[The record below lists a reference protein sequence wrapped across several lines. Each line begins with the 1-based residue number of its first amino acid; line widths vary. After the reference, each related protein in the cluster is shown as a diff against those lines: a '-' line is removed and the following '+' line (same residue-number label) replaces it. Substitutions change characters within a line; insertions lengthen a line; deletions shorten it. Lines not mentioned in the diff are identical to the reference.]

1 VKLLKHFV
9 FFLLVSFG
17 SLNAKAQTT
26 IVSGKVTEAATGT
39 PVPFANV
46 IFTGTL
52 EGAITDFDGN
62 FIAKTNLDT
71 DSIEVR
77 YVGFIKRVKPLVQG
91 KNQIINFQLDEDL
104 VTLGEVIVYSGE
116 NPAFPILR
124 KVVRNKNKNDMRSL
138 DAYEYESY
146 TKIEIDVDKIPDAI
160 GKRRIISN
168 ITDVMDSI
176 AQIAGEDG
184 QPILP
189 VFLSEA
195 ISRYYYRK
203 DPTYRHENVLK
214 TKVSGVG
221 ITDGTTSSQVIG
233 ASFQQYNFYQNWLSI
248 ISKEFVSP
256 IADGWRLY
264 YDFDLIDSLDV
275 EGRFCYKLDFYP
287 KREQDLA
294 FSGSMWITQADYALM
309 RIDATIPKTANL
321 NFVEKMKI
329 QQDLIQ
335 TEAGPWLP
343 QKTRVVVDMAQI
355 NKVTPGILAK
365 FYVSTK
371 DYKINEPYE
380 KNFYLNPVSMD
391 ESVGVYD
398 ANYWNEMRHDSLTST
413 EVHVFE
419 MIDTLK
425 NFPLVKH
432 GMNAAKFAFN
442 GYYRVGMLDYGPYTT
457 FYGNNNIEGN
467 RIGFGARSTIALSN
481 KWVFGGHFG
490 YGFGDDRW
498 KYRVYVEHILKR
510 QPWSKMKLE
519 HVSEVEQIWLLN
531 ENLDPNG
538 TFFLLSRFGNLTQP
552 FNIQKTRWSFSRQLG
567 AGLSTDFSFKHEQF
581 KSLFDFQYYTST
593 RDLTTSRNYTVTEAT
608 ISTRYAK
615 DELFIIDD
623 NNRVSLGT
631 VRWPAFN
638 LDYTL
643 GINNILGSDFNY
655 HKFKF
660 SFEKRQKL
668 AFLGISQF
676 KLTSGF
682 ILGNVPYPLLYNPI
696 GNETFAYVGFAYNL
710 MDFFEFTTDKFVE
723 LRYRHSFEGLLLN
736 GIPLLKK
743 MKLRSI
749 ASADIL
755 YGQISDKNANLT
767 VNPVDENG
775 NELPLFTKLDHRP
788 YIELGYG
795 VENIFRVLTV
805 QAFHRITYIDQPDVN
820 KFGLKFKIEFN
831 L

>member
-1 VKLLKHFV
+1 MTFAYAGFAIGQL
-9 FFLLVSFG
+9 
-17 SLNAKAQTT
+17 T
-26 IVSGKVTEAATGT
+26 IISGKVTEAATGT

-46 IFTGTL
+46 IFTGTQ

-62 FIAKTNLDT
+62 FIAQTNLNV

-77 YVGFIKRVKPLVQG
+77 YIGFKKRVKPVKLGITQT
-91 KNQIINFQLDEDL
+91 INFQLDEDL
-104 VTLGEVIVYSGE
+104 VTLGEVVVYAGE

-124 KVVRNKNKNDMRSL
+124 KVVKNKDRNDMRSL
-138 DAYEYESY
+138 DAYDYESY
-146 TKIEIDVDKIPDAI
+146 TKIEIDVDKMPDAI
-160 GKRRIISN
+160 GKRKIISN

-176 AQIAGEDG
+176 AIIAGEDG
-184 QPILP
+184 KPILP
-189 VFLSEA
+189 IFLSEA

-203 DPTYRHENVLK
+203 DPTYRHETVLK

-233 ASFQQYNFYQNWLSI
+233 ASFQQYNFYQNWLTI

-256 IADGWRLY
+256 IADGWRIY
-264 YDFDLIDSLDV
+264 YDFDLIDSLYVD
-275 EGRFCYKLDFYP
+275 GRFCYKIDFYP

-294 FSGSMWITQADYALM
+294 FTGSMWITKAEYALL
-309 RIDATIPKTANL
+309 RIDASVPKTANL

-335 TEAGPWLP
+335 TEADAWLP
-343 QKTRVVVDMAQI
+343 HKTRVVVDMAQI
-355 NKVTPGILAK
+355 NKVTPGMLAK

-371 DYKINEPYE
+371 DHVINQPQE
-380 KNFYLNPVSMD
+380 KDFYLNPVSMD
-391 ESVGVYD
+391 EDIRDYD
-398 ANYWNEMRHDSLTST
+398 EDYWNNMRHDSLTST

-425 NFPLVKH
+425 NFPLVKY

-442 GYYRVGMLDYGPYTT
+442 GYYRVGKVDYGPYTT

-467 RIGFGARSTIALSN
+467 RVGFGGRSTIAFSN
-481 KWVFGGHFG
+481 KWVFGGYFG

-498 KYRVYVEHILKR
+498 KYRIYAEHIFKR
-510 QPWSKMKLE
+510 QPWAKMKLE
-519 HVSEVEQIWLLN
+519 HMQEVEQIWLLN

-538 TFFLLSRFGNLTQP
+538 LFFSLSRFGNLTQP

-567 AGLSTDFSFKHEQF
+567 TGFSADFSFKHEQF
-581 KSLFDFQYYTST
+581 KPLFDFKYFSSPNDQTPAENFSV
-593 RDLTTSRNYTVTEAT
+593 SEAS
-608 ISTRYAK
+608 ISWRYAK

-623 NNRVSLGT
+623 NDRVSMGT
-631 VRWPAFN
+631 VRWPAFSMTYTYGIDN
-638 LDYTL
+638 L
-643 GINNILGSDFNY
+643 LGSDFNY
-655 HKFKF
+655 HKFRF

-668 AFLGISQF
+668 AFLGVSKF
-676 KLTSGF
+676 ALNSGF

-696 GNETFAYVGFAYNL
+696 GNQTPVYVGFAYNL
-710 MDFFEFTTDKFVE
+710 MNYFEFSTDKYIE

-743 MKLRSI
+743 LKLRAI

-755 YGQISDKNANLT
+755 YGQMSDKNANLT
-767 VNPVDENG
+767 LNPTDVSG
-775 NELPLFTKLDHRP
+775 NELSQFTKLDHRP

-805 QAFHRITYIDQPDVN
+805 QAFHRITYLDQPDVN
-820 KFGLKFKIEFN
+820 KFGLKFNIEFN